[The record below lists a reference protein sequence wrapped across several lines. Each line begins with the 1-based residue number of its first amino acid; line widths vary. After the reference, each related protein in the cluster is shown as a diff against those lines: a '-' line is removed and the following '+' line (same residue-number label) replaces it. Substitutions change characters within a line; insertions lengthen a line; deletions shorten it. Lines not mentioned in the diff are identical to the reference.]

1 MAEPVHPQHREGA
14 VGWFQQLLPLFP
26 ALGAAAEDCS
36 RFPKLE
42 QPSALSEDE
51 AEKHESDHKYSA
63 CSIQPSSSLE
73 LGPRPLFKALS
84 AGVGLQAPWA
94 SLRAVLFGLMEVCP
108 CCV

>member
-1 MAEPVHPQHREGA
+1 M
-14 VGWFQQLLPLFP
+14 GWFQQLLPLFP